1 MKPTTNSSNKFEG
14 GRHLTVDEM
23 AVRRDAKMDQLIELL
38 KSKRMSS
45 VDVAEALGVS
55 RGSAHD
61 YLRRLDESGE
71 AKRTGTRDQYRR
83 ELWTF
88 GSAVEIPAG
97 VTIVPAR
104 QIGMFRHWLDIA
116 FFGPATGGAAA

>member
-1 MKPTTNSSNKFEG
+1 MPTNTKSAARYDGNRNLSPE
-14 GRHLTVDEM
+14 EM
-23 AVRRDAKMDQLIELL
+23 ARQRDARLEQLLGLL
-38 KSKRMSS
+38 AERRMSGP
-45 VDVAEALGVS
+45 DIADALGVS